1 MSGPLKQSTFMTYR
15 VGKVTGCATWLAN
28 DLMEDFAVLKAKAKK
43 AGKTGKDWQ
52 SFERKL
58 DLMHKGMKHE
68 LAMCQFV
75 EDNGYGFIKRFESH
89 ERVPKDYRRRADL
102 VSTDYKKEQQ
112 AAKKAKNDSSK
123 KKSNVQKGPP
133 KNKNRPGCWNC
144 DALGHHSKECPHPQ
158 GYRNMRNNS

>member
-1 MSGPLKQSTFMTYR
+1 MQALSGPLKQSTFMTYR

-28 DLMEDFAVLKAKAKK
+28 ELMEDFSLLKAKVSK
-43 AGKTGKDWQ
+43 AGKDWDA
-52 SFERKL
+52 FERKL

-112 AAKKAKNDSSK
+112 AAKKTKTESNK
-123 KKSNVQKGPP
+123 KK
-133 KNKNRPGCWNC
+133 
-144 DALGHHSKECPHPQ
+144 KE
-158 GYRNMRNNS
+158 